1 METSP
6 EALFFSAMRQNV
18 IGRNIS
24 PKIIKREKKR
34 VIEQRKKN
42 WASLGGQALHL
53 LAARYSK
60 NQEPTKATIVQMAC
74 LAHRLITVIPGLV
87 LSPIAAAL
95 GGLKAQITASDA
107 KILRSLKQ
115 KLLLTTLFRLNE
127 KIEELYRPD
136 GKTHQIKG
144 SKNSAIY
151 HISPNIYEDLKAI
164 LTYAKNFDEIHYE
177 RLKKQIE
184 RFEKFIELINE
195 GKEHRGLRAKSDAV
209 FIDPHGDDEI

>member
-18 IGRNIS
+18 IGRNFS
-24 PKIIKREKKR
+24 SKIINREKKR
-34 VIEQRKKN
+34 IIDQRKKN

-53 LAARYSK
+53 LATRYAE
-60 NQEPTKATIVQMAC
+60 NQEPTKATIAQVAC

-107 KILRSLKQ
+107 KILGSLKQ

-127 KIEELYRPD
+127 KIEELYRPN
-136 GKTHQIKG
+136 GKSHRIKS
-144 SKNSAIY
+144 SKNGEIY
-151 HISPNIYEDLKAI
+151 LISPKVYEDLKAI

-177 RLKKQIE
+177 KLKKQIE
-184 RFEKFIELINE
+184 RFEEFIEMINK
-195 GKEHRGLRAKSDAV
+195 GKEHRNLRAKSDAV